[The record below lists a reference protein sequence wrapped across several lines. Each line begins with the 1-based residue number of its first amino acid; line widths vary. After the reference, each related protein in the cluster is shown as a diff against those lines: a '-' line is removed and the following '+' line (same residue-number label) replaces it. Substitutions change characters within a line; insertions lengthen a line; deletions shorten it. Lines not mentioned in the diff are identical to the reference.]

1 MEAENYNKM
10 MLFMIGAIVVLT
22 LLAPAVGCIIMGAV
36 IAWHVFTKRPR
47 NKDNDNDKLD
57 K

>member
-1 MEAENYNKM
+1 M
-10 MLFMIGAIVVLT
+10 MLFMVGAIILLT

-36 IAWHVFTKRPR
+36 IAWHVFNKRP
-47 NKDNDNDKLD
+47 KGKDNDKLD

>member
-10 MLFMIGAIVVLT
+10 MLFMVGAIIVLT

-36 IAWHVFTKRPR
+36 IAWHVFNKRPKG
-47 NKDNDNDKLD
+47 KDDDKLN